1 MFTGSNCK
9 QKTNPSTTVSNTNVT
24 TTYFITITT
33 TALPNNYT
41 NTVRFVKIILKLFF
55 LKYNYL

>member
-9 QKTNPSTTVSNTNVT
+9 QKTTNPSTADSNTNVT
-24 TTYFITITT
+24 TTTYFITTTT

-41 NTVRFVKIILKLFF
+41 NTARFIKINFETFYLK
-55 LKYNYL
+55 

>member
-9 QKTNPSTTVSNTNVT
+9 QKTTNPSTTDSNTNVT
-24 TTYFITITT
+24 TTTYFITTTT

-41 NTVRFVKIILKLFF
+41 NTARFIKINFETFYLK
-55 LKYNYL
+55 